1 MIQNLSQKSV
11 VHVFLMKACS
21 LLVFCEQTTFS
32 PLLNSRAQLLRAS
45 IIMPSQPA
53 KSCATQEKSSL
64 AEREGIRRFA
74 HCRAKTQ
81 LPRKILEAAVFPSPF
96 QPLSH
101 LIQPAMG

>member
-1 MIQNLSQKSV
+1 
-11 VHVFLMKACS
+11 MKACS

-64 AEREGIRRFA
+64 AEREKKREKGLGD
-74 HCRAKTQ
+74 
-81 LPRKILEAAVFPSPF
+81 LPIVEQKRSSREKSWKQRCFL
-96 QPLSH
+96 PLSNPCH
-101 LIQPAMG
+101 I